1 VELKWFNF
9 PRGGTFSLP
18 NEWWIEAG
26 MDRFNRGENL
36 SYSGRDQLTSKL
48 YPLITI
54 EPPQMGQRLLRGY
67 GGFTQDRM
75 VSVLQDIALRREI
88 WPIEIIEDA
97 SGDYRYRLHNGGHR
111 FYASIAA
118 GFSLIPATLVV
129 RY

>member
-1 VELKWFNF
+1 M
-9 PRGGTFSLP
+9 PT
-18 NEWWIEAG
+18 EWWIEAG
-26 MDRFNRGENL
+26 MDRFNRGEDL
-36 SYSGRDQLTSKL
+36 SYSGRAQLTSKL

-75 VSVLQDIALRREI
+75 VSVLQDTALRREI

-97 SGDYRYRLHNGGHR
+97 SGAYRYRLYNGAHR
-111 FYASIAA
+111 FHASIAA
-118 GFSLIPATLVV
+118 GFSLIPAILIV